1 MADIATDAEDYAR
14 ALEQCA
20 SEPIRIPGSI
30 QPQGTLL
37 VLDPGTLVVQQAAVG
52 KAAPFAA
59 NPLGRSLAE
68 LLPDDSVRLG
78 DGLSALPAQGTVHLG
93 TVGTDDRY
101 HCIAHCS
108 DGAYVVEFEPVAAG
122 EPASFGDL
130 HPVVRQVLDLV
141 QHAETIEDLAA
152 LAAREVRRL
161 TGLDRVL
168 VYAFDPD
175 WHGAVVAEDGNDRL
189 PSYLGLRFPAAD
201 IPAQARELYRLNR
214 LRLIADA
221 NYQPIPI
228 EPTANPGTGQPI
240 DLGHAVLRSVSPVH
254 LEYMRNMGTMASMSI
269 SLLSGDRLW
278 GLISCHHR
286 DPVRIGYPVRVAC
299 DLIGQI
305 LSMQLAAKQA
315 TMLAS
320 RRDALEQVQRRLLAR
335 MASAEHFIKGLI
347 EHPADLLALT
357 GAHGAAVV
365 FGEECVLLGEAP
377 DEDAIRS
384 LVRWLATGQ
393 RQDVFVSDNLAAVYP
408 GAETIKDEASGLLAV
423 SISQLHDSYVLWFR
437 PEVIRTIN
445 WGGDPRKTAQP
456 PTAERLHP
464 RTSFAAWQ
472 ETVRLRAQPWHEAE
486 VEAASHLR
494 AAIVDIVLR
503 KAEELAALSERLV
516 AINKELE
523 SFSYSV
529 SHDLRAPFRH
539 IVGYAQLLKKRE
551 ADALSETGNRYI
563 ETIVE
568 SAISAG
574 KLVDDLLSFSQMGR
588 ATLSPIHVDM
598 NALVA
603 EVVRTLVREG
613 SSHRIEWHIDA
624 LPPAEADPVMIR
636 LVLQNLIENAI
647 KFSREREPA
656 VISIAEAPAENGLN
670 AYRVTD
676 NGVGFDMAYVGKL
689 FGVFQRL
696 HRVEEFEGTGIGL
709 ANVKRIIERHGGTVW
724 AEATLNE
731 GATFHFTLPGG
742 RKR

>member
-1 MADIATDAEDYAR
+1 M
-14 ALEQCA
+14 
-20 SEPIRIPGSI
+20 
-30 QPQGTLL
+30 
-37 VLDPGTLVVQQAAVG
+37 
-52 KAAPFAA
+52 
-59 NPLGRSLAE
+59 
-68 LLPDDSVRLG
+68 
-78 DGLSALPAQGTVHLG
+78 
-93 TVGTDDRY
+93 
-101 HCIAHCS
+101 
-108 DGAYVVEFEPVAAG
+108 
-122 EPASFGDL
+122 
-130 HPVVRQVLDLV
+130 
-141 QHAETIEDLAA
+141 
-152 LAAREVRRL
+152 
-161 TGLDRVL
+161 
-168 VYAFDPD
+168 
-175 WHGAVVAEDGNDRL
+175 
-189 PSYLGLRFPAAD
+189 
-201 IPAQARELYRLNR
+201 
-214 LRLIADA
+214 
-221 NYQPIPI
+221 
-228 EPTANPGTGQPI
+228 
-240 DLGHAVLRSVSPVH
+240 
-254 LEYMRNMGTMASMSI
+254 
-269 SLLSGDRLW
+269 
-278 GLISCHHR
+278 
-286 DPVRIGYPVRVAC
+286 
-299 DLIGQI
+299 
-305 LSMQLAAKQA
+305 
-315 TMLAS
+315 
-320 RRDALEQVQRRLLAR
+320 
-335 MASAEHFIKGLI
+335 
-347 EHPADLLALT
+347 
-357 GAHGAAVV
+357 
-365 FGEECVLLGEAP
+365 GEECVLLGETP
-377 DEDAIRS
+377 GEDAIRP
-384 LVRWLATGQ
+384 LVRWLVIGQ
-393 RQDVFVSDNLAAVYP
+393 RQDLFVSDNLAAVYP
-408 GAETIKDEASGLLAV
+408 GGEAIKDEASGLLAV

-456 PTAERLHP
+456 PTADRLHP

-472 ETVRLRAQPWHEAE
+472 ETVRLRAEPWHEAE

-523 SFSYSV
+523 AFSYSV

-551 ADALSETGNRYI
+551 ADALSETGSRYI

-588 ATLSPIHVDM
+588 ATLAPIHVDM

-613 SSHRIEWHIDA
+613 SNDRIEWRIDA

-656 VISIAEAPAENGLN
+656 VIRIGGDPAEDGLH
-670 AYRVTD
+670 AYWVAD

-709 ANVKRIIERHGGTVW
+709 ANVKRIVERHGGSVW

-742 RKR
+742 RNR

>member
-1 MADIATDAEDYAR
+1 MADPVAQAEDYAR
-14 ALEQCA
+14 ALERCA
-20 SEPIRIPGSI
+20 NEPIRIPGSI
-30 QPQGTLL
+30 QPQGTLI
-37 VLDPGTLVVQQAAVG
+37 VVDPATLAVQQAAIGVS
-52 KAAPFAA
+52 APFAA
-59 NPLGRSLAE
+59 MPQGRTLAE
-68 LLPDDSVRLG
+68 LLPAEAGRLAERLL
-78 DGLSALPAQGTVHLG
+78 DLPEQGTVHLG
-93 TVGTDDRY
+93 TVGAATRH
-101 HCIAHCS
+101 HCIAHRS
-108 DGAYVVEFEPVAAG
+108 DGAYVVEFEPVEAG
-122 EPASFGDL
+122 DPETFGDL
-130 HPVVRQVLDLV
+130 HPNVRKVLDQV
-141 QHAETIEDLAA
+141 QHGETIGDLAM
-152 LAAREVRRL
+152 LAAREVRQL

-175 WHGAVVAEDGNDRL
+175 WHGAVIAEDGNDRL

-221 NYQPIPI
+221 DYRPVPI
-228 EPTANPGTGQPI
+228 EPPMNPATGQPV

-269 SLLSGDRLW
+269 SLLSGGKLW

-315 TMLAS
+315 TMLAA
-320 RRDALEQVQRRLLAR
+320 RREALEQVQRRLLAR
-335 MASAEHFIKGLI
+335 MASAEHFIDGLV
-347 EHPADLLALT
+347 EAPADLLALT
-357 GAHGAAVV
+357 GARGAAVV
-365 FGEECVLLGEAP
+365 MGEDCVLLGETP
-377 DEDAIRS
+377 DEGAVRA
-384 LVRWLATGQ
+384 LVRWLAKGQ
-393 RQDVFVSDNLAAVYP
+393 REDVYVSDSLSAAYP
-408 GAETIKDEASGLLAV
+408 GGEAIKDEASGLLAV
-423 SISQLHDSYVLWFR
+423 SISQIHDSYVLWFR

-445 WGGDPRKTAQP
+445 WGGDPRKTAQSS
-456 PTAERLHP
+456 TAERLHP

-472 ETVRLRAQPWHEAE
+472 ETVRLRAEPWHEAE
-486 VEAASHLR
+486 VEAAAHLR

-523 SFSYSV
+523 AFSYSV

-551 ADALSETGNRYI
+551 AGALSDTGSRYI

-588 ATLSPIHVDM
+588 ATLAPIDVNM

-603 EVVRTLVREG
+603 EVVRSLVREESG
-613 SSHRIEWHIDA
+613 HRIDWRIET
-624 LPPAEADPVMIR
+624 LPSAEADPVMIR
-636 LVLQNLIENAI
+636 LVLQNLIDNAI

-656 VISIAEAPAENGLN
+656 VICIGGKRAENGQN
-670 AYRVTD
+670 VYSVSD

-709 ANVKRIIERHGGTVW
+709 ANVKRIVERHDGTVW
-724 AEATLNE
+724 ADAKLNE
-731 GATFHFTLPGG
+731 GATVYFTLPGG

>member
-1 MADIATDAEDYAR
+1 MAEVATEAEEHAR
-14 ALEQCA
+14 ALERCA
-20 SEPIRIPGSI
+20 SEPIRIPGNI
-30 QPQGTLL
+30 QPQGALL
-37 VLDPGTLVVQQAAVG
+37 VLDPETLVVQQAAVG
-52 KAAPFAA
+52 DSAPFAGSA
-59 NPLGRSLAE
+59 LGCSVAD
-68 LLPDDSVRLG
+68 LLPDDAARLAE
-78 DGLSALPAQGTVHLG
+78 GLAALPAQGTAHLG
-93 TVGTDDRY
+93 TVGNESRH
-101 HCIAHCS
+101 HCIAHRS
-108 DGAYVVEFEPVAAG
+108 DGAYVVEFEPVAG
-122 EPASFGDL
+122 EALSFGDL
-130 HPVVRQVLDLV
+130 HPVVRDVLGLV
-141 QHAETIEDLAA
+141 QRAETIDDLAGI
-152 LAAREVRRL
+152 AAREVRRL

-168 VYAFDPD
+168 VYAFDPE
-175 WHGAVVAEDGNDRL
+175 WHGAVIAEDGNGRL

-221 NYQPIPI
+221 NYVPVPIAPA
-228 EPTANPGTGQPI
+228 ENPVTGRPI
-240 DLGHAVLRSVSPVH
+240 DLSSAVLRSVSPVH

-315 TMLAS
+315 TILAS

-347 EHPADLLALT
+347 EQPADLLALT
-357 GAHGAAVV
+357 GARGAAVV
-365 FGEECVLLGEAP
+365 VGEQCVLVGETP
-377 DEDAIRS
+377 REDAIRP
-384 LVRWLATGQ
+384 LVRWLAAGQ
-393 RQDVFVSDNLAAVYP
+393 RQDVFASDNLAAVYP
-408 GAETIKDEASGLLAV
+408 GGEAIKDEASGLLAV

-437 PEVIRTIN
+437 PEVIRTIK

-456 PTAERLHP
+456 STGDRLHP

-472 ETVRLRAQPWHEAE
+472 ETVRLRAEPWHEAE
-486 VEAASHLR
+486 VEAAAHLR

-523 SFSYSV
+523 AFSYSV

-551 ADALSETGNRYI
+551 ADALSETGRRYI

-568 SAISAG
+568 SAVSAG

-588 ATLSPIHVDM
+588 ATLAPIHVDM

-603 EVVRTLVREG
+603 EVVRTLVREDSG
-613 SSHRIEWHIDA
+613 HRIEWRVDT

-656 VISIAEAPAENGLN
+656 VIRIGGAAAADGLN
-670 AYRVTD
+670 TYRVAD

-709 ANVKRIIERHGGTVW
+709 ANVKRIVERHGGTVW
-724 AEATLNE
+724 AEAAIDE
-731 GATFHFTLPGG
+731 GATFHFTLPRG

>member
-1 MADIATDAEDYAR
+1 MADISTRAEDYAR

-30 QPQGTLL
+30 QPQGALL
-37 VLDPGTLVVQQAAVG
+37 VLDPATLAVQQAAVG
-52 KAAPFAA
+52 QSAPFAGS
-59 NPLGRSLAE
+59 PHGRTLAD
-68 LLPDDSVRLG
+68 LLPEDGRKLADRLAT
-78 DGLSALPAQGTVHLG
+78 LNAQGNVHLG
-93 TVGTDDRY
+93 TVGGAERH
-101 HCIAHCS
+101 HCIAHRS
-108 DGAYVVEFEPVAAG
+108 DDTLIVEFEPVGAG
-122 EPASFGDL
+122 EAESFGDL
-130 HPVVRQVLDLV
+130 HPNVRQVLDQV
-141 QHAETIEDLAA
+141 QHAETIADLAA
-152 LAAREVRRL
+152 LAAREVRKL

-168 VYAFDPD
+168 VYEFDSD
-175 WHGAVVAEDGNDRL
+175 WHGAVIAEDGNGRL
-189 PSYLGLRFPAAD
+189 PAYLGLRFPAAD

-221 NYQPIPI
+221 DYVPVPI
-228 EPTANPGTGQPI
+228 EPSVNPVTGEPV

-269 SLLSGDRLW
+269 SLLSGGRLW
-278 GLISCHHR
+278 GLISCHHH
-286 DPVRIGYPVRVAC
+286 DPVRVGYPVRVAC

-315 TMLAS
+315 TMLAT
-320 RRDALEQVQRRLLAR
+320 RREALEKVQRRLLAR
-335 MASAEHFIKGLI
+335 MASAEHFIAGLV
-347 EHPADLLALT
+347 EAPADLLALT
-357 GAHGAAVV
+357 GAGGAAVV
-365 FGEECVLLGEAP
+365 VGDECVLLGDTP
-377 DEDAIRS
+377 GEDAVRA
-384 LVRWLATGQ
+384 LARWLAQGD
-393 RQDVFVSDNLAAVYP
+393 REDLFVSDSLSTVYP
-408 GAETIKDEASGLLAV
+408 GGEAIKDEASGLLAV
-423 SISQLHDSYVLWFR
+423 SISQIHDSYVLWFR
-437 PEVIRTIN
+437 PEVIRTIS

-472 ETVRLRAQPWHEAE
+472 ETVQLRAEPWHQAE
-486 VEAASHLR
+486 IEAATHLR

-503 KAEELAALSERLV
+503 KAEELAALSGRLV

-523 SFSYSV
+523 AFSYSV

-551 ADALSETGNRYI
+551 ADALSETGSRYI

-588 ATLSPIHVDM
+588 ATLAPIQVDM

-603 EVVRTLVREG
+603 EVIRTLVPEG
-613 SSHRIEWHIDA
+613 SSQRIDWRIEQ

-647 KFSREREPA
+647 KFSRERQPA
-656 VISIAEAPAENGLN
+656 EIRIGSAPAENGQN
-670 AYRVTD
+670 AYFVAD

-709 ANVKRIIERHGGTVW
+709 ANVKRIVERHGGIVW
-724 AEATLNE
+724 ADAAPNK
-731 GATFHFTLPGG
+731 GATFQFTLPGG
-742 RKR
+742 RKQ